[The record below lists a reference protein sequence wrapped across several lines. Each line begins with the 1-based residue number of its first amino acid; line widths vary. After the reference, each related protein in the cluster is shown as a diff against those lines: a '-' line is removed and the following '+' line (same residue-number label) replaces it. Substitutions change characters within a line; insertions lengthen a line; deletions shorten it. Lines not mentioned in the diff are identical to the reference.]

1 MFLALN
7 LVSVLARGQLLKV
20 EAVARLIVKLGSV
33 NDIGGITTP
42 ILLNVGLVAGD
53 LGRLIILY
61 IAINYIRLGSWWQAT
76 YKRPIHFLG
85 HLAYKPHLN

>member
-1 MFLALN
+1 M
-7 LVSVLARGQLLKV
+7 
-20 EAVARLIVKLGSV
+20 IVKLGSV

-61 IAINYIRLGSWWQAT
+61 IAINYIRLGSWW
-76 YKRPIHFLG
+76 
-85 HLAYKPHLN
+85 